1 MGFIKNL
8 YNRTNNRINKAT
20 TMMNY
25 TLSAAWSEK
34 TLTKHEKDLGKML
47 KRYENLVGPQNVKH
61 RAQIMDSRMD
71 PKEKIKSLLRHV
83 RVTSTQSFIY
93 FVRNITPQ
101 MLAEKLRIM
110 DSVHEI
116 LLKVSELKLSNTDKM
131 CNIRL
136 AAAKLLG
143 HLFARQNEYDI
154 LSDSTIGQLE
164 DWVVFYSLDLIEEN
178 FEHPDPYFFYLM
190 LIWPCLDE
198 DKQTEVSRF
207 FDNETFKKC
216 LRKLNHF
223 EDHFWKGRSSFE
235 GNVQTRFL

>member
-116 LLKVSELKLSNTDKM
+116 LLQVPELKLSSTDKL
-131 CNIRL
+131 CNIR
-136 AAAKLLG
+136 
-143 HLFARQNEYDI
+143 
-154 LSDSTIGQLE
+154 
-164 DWVVFYSLDLIEEN
+164 
-178 FEHPDPYFFYLM
+178 
-190 LIWPCLDE
+190 
-198 DKQTEVSRF
+198 
-207 FDNETFKKC
+207 
-216 LRKLNHF
+216 
-223 EDHFWKGRSSFE
+223 
-235 GNVQTRFL
+235 